1 MGAIGAAI
9 VSSGIIF
16 PAVGSVIGGIV
27 GFAVIKIIR
36 EVQIRKM
43 EDREDWEHAC
53 TVSESIKEHGTIS
66 WEDIK
71 RELEEDGLKKKAK
84 PIKKE
89 DIRDWLRSLLD

>member
-1 MGAIGAAI
+1 MI
-9 VSSGIIF
+9 V
-16 PAVGSVIGGIV
+16 V
-27 GFAVIKIIR
+27 GFAVIKMIR
-36 EVQIRKM
+36 KIQIKKM
-43 EDREDWEHAC
+43 EDKED
-53 TVSESIKEHGTIS
+53 GTIS